1 MNNFRDII
9 IRELFERPEDNE
21 ESLIWKVLGEGEQ
34 MQLQQGDALKIG
46 KTKVIFKEIVNVKPG
61 AQQVNKNAVSMYSD
75 RAETERMDV
84 THVVEPAEAK
94 AGEGQC
100 RLCFDNI

>member
-1 MNNFRDII
+1 M
-9 IRELFERPEDNE
+9 
-21 ESLIWKVLGEGEQ
+21 

-61 AQQVNKNAVSMYSD
+61 APVNKNAASMYSD

-84 THVVEPAEAK
+84 THVVEPA
-94 AGEGQC
+94 
-100 RLCFDNI
+100 